1 MTPASRDSWKTLP
14 LPAERMPLD
23 FQARY
28 SPEEWERIQRRH
40 IPEFMGDHW
49 FLFVEG
55 DWLYVH
61 RSWTGAA
68 IYGVR
73 FVCDADGASRVAE
86 CWVSRDRRLYTGDNP
101 AEERETLAFII
112 TELLLTQREPYP
124 GWL

>member
-28 SPEEWERIQRRH
+28 SPEDWERIRCGH
-40 IPEFMGDHW
+40 IPEFMGDRW

-73 FVCDADGASRVAE
+73 FVRDADGTSLVAE
-86 CWVSRDRRLYTGDNP
+86 SWVSRDRALYTGDDP